1 MFTTTR
7 ASLVRFRRLIPF
19 VRPFFPRLVFIF
31 ALSLFGTVLG
41 LLWPIFTKILIDDVL
56 LAKNLRLLWVLS
68 GVMVVV
74 TALGYLVGAIN
85 RYYYTQVTARILF
98 ALREYV
104 FSHLQSLSLS
114 FHARVKVGD
123 VLARLNTDIAE
134 VQSVLTDAAFAF
146 VTNILVLVATVGFL
160 LWLDWRLFLVSLAV
174 VPLQL
179 YGVTKVR
186 LPMVEETRK
195 VRELNA
201 SIGAFLVES
210 LSAIKF
216 IKLFT
221 AEGAQQQRLKELGEK
236 FVPTVTRFEMLSYLG
251 STVSTATTFLGGA
264 LTTLCGGY
272 LVMQGQLTI
281 GALIAFSAYQARAF
295 SPIQALMDLYLR
307 IERAGVSLDRL
318 FEFLDVGREQI
329 ERSGQGVHPA
339 TCEGA
344 LEFREVD
351 FFYNVQT
358 PVLQKVSFLLA
369 SGERLT
375 ILGPSG
381 AGKTTIIDLLVRL
394 YEPSAGTITLD
405 GRDLRAINHEWLRN
419 QIVVVSHDPF
429 LFHASIEENLR
440 YAKPAATRDEIFAA
454 AQTVGL
460 HGFVTSLP
468 QGYETVV
475 GERGARLS
483 AGQKQRMALARAV
496 LKNPRI
502 LVLDEAL
509 SGLDIGSEV
518 EIRRALQTLM
528 KGKTTITVTHRLS
541 SLEHEDRVLVL
552 DRGRVTGD
560 GRYGD
565 LLTKATD
572 VRIKLG
578 EWEQEERRTDVR
590 VG

>member
-1 MFTTTR
+1 MFSTTR
-7 ASLVRFRRLIPF
+7 ATLSRFRRLTPF
-19 VRPFFPRLVFIF
+19 VMPFFPQLVAVF

-68 GVMVVV
+68 GMMVMV
-74 TALGYLVGAIN
+74 TAVGYVVGAVN

-104 FSHLQSLSLS
+104 FSHLQSLSIA
-114 FHARVKVGD
+114 FHVRVKVGD
-123 VLARLNTDIAE
+123 VLSRLNTDISE

-146 VTNILVLVATVGFL
+146 VTNILVLLATVGFL
-160 LWLDWRLFLVSLAV
+160 LWLDWRLFLVSLLV

-179 YGVTKVR
+179 YGAAKVR

-221 AEGAQQQRLKELGEK
+221 AETIQQQRLRELGEK

-264 LTTLCGGY
+264 MTTLYGGY
-272 LVMQGQLTI
+272 LVMQGQITV
-281 GALIAFSAYQARAF
+281 GALIAFSAYQSRAF
-295 SPIQALMDLYLR
+295 GPLQALMDLYLR
-307 IERAGVSLDRL
+307 IERTGVSLDRL
-318 FEFLDVGREQI
+318 FEFLDVGKEQV
-329 ERSGQGVHPA
+329 EQSGQGMRPA
-339 TCEGA
+339 TCRGA
-344 LEFREVD
+344 IEFREVD
-351 FFYNVQT
+351 FFYNAQT
-358 PVLQKVSFLLA
+358 PVLQKASFA
-369 SGERLT
+369 VTPGERLA

-381 AGKTTIIDLLVRL
+381 TGKTTIVDLLVRL
-394 YEPSAGTITLD
+394 YEPTAGTITLD
-405 GRDLRAINHEWLRN
+405 GHDLREFDRAWLRN

-429 LFHASIEENLR
+429 LFHTSIEENLR
-440 YAKPAATRDEIFAA
+440 YAKLTATQAEIIVTAKI
-454 AQTVGL
+454 VGL
-460 HGFVTSLP
+460 DDFITTLA
-468 QGYETVV
+468 QGYETLV

-483 AGQKQRMALARAV
+483 AGQKQRIALARAV
-496 LKNPRI
+496 LKQPQI

-509 SGLDIGSEV
+509 SGLDTTSEM
-518 EIRRALQTLM
+518 EIRQALQTLM
-528 KGKTTITVTHRLS
+528 ARKTMITVTHRLS
-541 SLEHEDRVLVL
+541 SLNENDRVLVL
-552 DRGRVTGD
+552 DRGRVTWD

-565 LLTKATD
+565 LLAQSED
-572 VRIKLG
+572 MRGKLK
-578 EWEQEERRTDVR
+578 EWELEVQNR
-590 VG
+590 